1 YELFGFNLFPYESM
15 FLGDEQLLGT
25 AIGEAVGQQYARL
38 GYVPTQQAGAL
49 DHVGEEL
56 GVLAYLLAAEAD
68 AREDQRVAVVQRL
81 QGEQRQFLE
90 AHLLRWLA
98 PFVIAVQRH
107 VDRFYAEVAT
117 ITLTLVAER
126 YQTLVGREPASPA
139 EYIGATNGWQLPAPP
154 TLVTDPQTSL
164 RDIAGFLTT
173 PAYSGLYLSRYQ
185 INHLGR
191 QLRLPRG
198 FGSREQMMSNL
209 LRTAAQYDAVP
220 ALVRGLRTEAVTWQE
235 AYAAVDAAQPGLR
248 PFTAP
253 WLQRVQQTSAMLAE
267 MAHLITREAATG

>member
-1 YELFGFNLFPYESM
+1 MQRVEEALAHHYLFALCQRLYLEGMTPETLAIVQEVGELATALPREVALDDLQAAQYELFGFNLFPYESM

-98 PFVIAVQRH
+98 
-107 VDRFYAEVAT
+107 
-117 ITLTLVAER
+117 
-126 YQTLVGREPASPA
+126 
-139 EYIGATNGWQLPAPP
+139 
-154 TLVTDPQTSL
+154 
-164 RDIAGFLTT
+164 
-173 PAYSGLYLSRYQ
+173 
-185 INHLGR
+185 
-191 QLRLPRG
+191 
-198 FGSREQMMSNL
+198 
-209 LRTAAQYDAVP
+209 
-220 ALVRGLRTEAVTWQE
+220 
-235 AYAAVDAAQPGLR
+235 
-248 PFTAP
+248 
-253 WLQRVQQTSAMLAE
+253 
-267 MAHLITREAATG
+267 